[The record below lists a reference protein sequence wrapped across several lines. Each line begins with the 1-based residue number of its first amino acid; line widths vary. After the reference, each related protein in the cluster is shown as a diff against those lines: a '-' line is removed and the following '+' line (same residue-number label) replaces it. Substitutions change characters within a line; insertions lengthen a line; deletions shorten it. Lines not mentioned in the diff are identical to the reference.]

1 MLENIDSLLISL
13 EKEKVSFRLRESVL
27 RKFVACN
34 HQNEKGWQALIHI
47 LHANQNWRELTRL
60 AREMQAI
67 FPTNINAKLA
77 IAIGLANLLKLEES
91 LAFIT
96 EQTEVIKHS
105 EPLMRFAAEL
115 QLFVNSKVALDT
127 FNLLVASEPENILV
141 LRGQKSAK
149 SLISSRSGAE
159 VVFLQ
164 MSSWHFTIQEEIFD
178 LLTEQ
183 HIGCVMT
190 SEFWLI
196 NALKPKIIVLS
207 DTPMEL
213 IHKIRLTLPDTLI
226 VNTRHGLGDK
236 NYAYYASAIVDY
248 VCASSEHV
256 AKTQILSG
264 YLNPDSVWITGFP
277 QMDPLFKMFSQHS
290 PSPTKS
296 AKHILFAPTF
306 TQGMNAGELIGE
318 NPVRMLRGHHHEWHV
333 TVRPHPHMRQ
343 SHPRLLQ
350 QWEKS
355 IAEEGNAVLDMN
367 FDKHPA
373 ETIFQ
378 SDILVSDFSS
388 LALQYLALDRPI
400 VCFVQEERASQSPYF
415 DPNAYEVK
423 LGEAALKV
431 SKVSELANA
440 VEVSLN
446 EGQSSLIVSKRQA
459 LANEL
464 FGELR
469 DGDAAKRIAKNIM
482 NILMNRNEKN
492 LH

>member
-1 MLENIDSLLISL
+1 MLDNIDNLLVSF
-13 EKEKVSFRLRESVL
+13 EKEKVSFRLRESVI
-27 RKFVACN
+27 RKFVASN
-34 HQNEKGWQALIHI
+34 HKNEKGWQALIHI
-47 LHANQNWRELTRL
+47 LHTNQNWRELTRL
-60 AREMQAI
+60 ARQMHTI
-67 FPTNINAKLA
+67 FPTNINAILA
-77 IAIGLANLLKLEES
+77 IAMGLANLLKLEES
-91 LAFIT
+91 LAFIAD
-96 EQTEVIKHS
+96 QTHVIKHS

-115 QLFVNSKVALDT
+115 QIFIDPKAALNT
-127 FNLLVASEPENILV
+127 FDLLTASDPENILA

-149 SLISSRSGAE
+149 SLINSRSSAE

-213 IHKIRLTLPDTLI
+213 IHKIRCTLPDTLI

-236 NYAYYASAIVDY
+236 NYAYYASGIVDY

-256 AKTQILSG
+256 AKAQILSG
-264 YLNPDSVWITGFP
+264 CLDPDSVWITGFP
-277 QMDPLFKMFSQHS
+277 QMDPLFKMFSQHGT
-290 PSPTKS
+290 SPTKS
-296 AKHILFAPTF
+296 TRNILFAPTF
-306 TQGMNAGELIGE
+306 TKGMNAGELIGE
-318 NPVRMLRGHHHEWHV
+318 NPVRMLRGHHQEWHV

-350 QWEKS
+350 QWANS
-355 IAEEGNAVLDMN
+355 IAGEDNAVLDMN

-373 ETIFQ
+373 EIIFQ

-388 LALQYLALDRPI
+388 VALQYLALDRPI
-400 VCFVQEERASQSPYF
+400 VCFVQEEKASQSPYF

-431 SKVSELANA
+431 CNASELANA
-440 VEVSLN
+440 VETSLN
-446 EGQSSLIVSKRQA
+446 GKQSSSIVSRRQA
-459 LANEL
+459 LAHEL
-464 FGELR
+464 FGKLR
-469 DGDAAKRIAKNIM
+469 DGNAAKRVTNNIM
-482 NILMNRNEKN
+482 NILIHQNEKN